1 MVAEVRRVVD
11 DLRPRALD
19 QFGLVGALR
28 QRCQTFQTREGLA
41 LVELRLQS
49 ALPELPA
56 AVEVA
61 AFRIATEALTNAARH
76 AHATR
81 CRIELDHEDRA
92 LSVII
97 RDNGILNTV
106 LLHLGLIHEPLRI
119 MRTTWL
125 AVSIVKPQ
133 AAPFRPGKLGR

>member
-1 MVAEVRRVVD
+1 MDSRHDV
-11 DLRPRALD
+11 
-19 QFGLVGALR
+19 LV
-28 QRCQTFQTREGLA
+28 
-41 LVELRLQS
+41 S
-49 ALPELPA
+49 PLPA

-97 RDNGILNTV
+97 RDNGIGLPAGYTPGVGTTSMRARAVELGGVFFTGTDPSGGTV
-106 LLHLGLIHEPLRI
+106 VSASLPLINHTAEESPR
-119 MRTTWL
+119 
-125 AVSIVKPQ
+125 
-133 AAPFRPGKLGR
+133 